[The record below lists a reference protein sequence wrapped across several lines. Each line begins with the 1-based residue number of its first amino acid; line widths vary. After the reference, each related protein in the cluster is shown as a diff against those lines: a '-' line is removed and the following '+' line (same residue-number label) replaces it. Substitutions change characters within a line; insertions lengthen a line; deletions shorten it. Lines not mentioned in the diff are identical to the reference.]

1 VEKGEVIAL
10 YDGQLVSSAPTI
22 EEAIEKLLE
31 KASMDEVERVTFFYG
46 EDLNQTQANLL
57 ADGVRE
63 EYPEVE
69 IEIHSGGQPHYQLII
84 AFE

>member
-1 VEKGEVIAL
+1 L

-22 EEAIEKLLE
+22 EEAIQELLE
-31 KASMDEVERVTFFYG
+31 KANMDEVERVTFLYG

-57 ADGVRE
+57 ADAIRKD
-63 EYPEVE
+63 YPDVE
-69 IEIHSGGQPHYQLII
+69 LEIHSGGQPHYQLII